1 MTYKN
6 LLYLATGLAAG
17 AVSAWMLA
25 KQHYAKK
32 CWEEYDKLVAET
44 FGEDGESDVVVMT
57 NDLNDIPN
65 EEAEGKTRSDLN
77 AQAAK
82 IASDNGYSKGKSEI
96 AVNPD
101 IDPYLITEDE
111 YGATSYALE
120 KVTWYPRHNVMTDEV
135 GSEVSD
141 PEVVGYDN
149 LIAIDN
155 DERLEGHGYV
165 RNDKLGVDYE
175 VTISYA
181 DYPPSDGD
189 GDYE

>member
-44 FGEDGESDVVVMT
+44 FGEDGERDVVIMT

-82 IASDNGYSKGKSEI
+82 IAADNGYSKGKSEI

-120 KVTWYPRHNVMTDEV
+120 KFTWYPRHNVMTDEV

-141 PEVVGYDN
+141 PEVVGLDN

-165 RNDKLGVDYE
+165 RNDRLGVDYE